1 MLIGA
6 LISPIAISGTD
17 RGMVGDA
24 GWSGTGRGLHGKERE
39 WRGKERDWQGNEPR
53 STGRGLS
60 LPPRDNII
68 NGTARLIVF
77 LYLLMIQSN
86 CNIKMH
92 SLTFPDDIAPN
103 TVYHGTPHLPPP
115 PVLTSV

>member
-1 MLIGA
+1 MERDWQG
-6 LISPIAISGTD
+6 IA
-17 RGMVGDA
+17 RERVGLA
-24 GWSGTGRGLHGKERE
+24 RE
-39 WRGKERDWQGNEPR
+39 WRGTERDWQGNEPR
-53 STGRGLS
+53 STGRGLL

-115 PVLTSV
+115 G